1 MPETITPDTTTP
13 ETVQAETAPAEQ
25 AAGGKGPGA
34 EPSAVRFDVGQFGEE
49 VRRLMVVAAHPDD
62 LETACGGTIGLLV
75 QAGVEVTL
83 VLGTDGD
90 IGTHDP
96 AMTREKLASIR
107 REETLAAG
115 HVLGLKGVVFLG
127 RHDGE
132 LVADLILRAEVASA
146 YRRYQPDTVFT
157 FDPYW
162 AGQAHPDH
170 TAAGRVA
177 LDAYMP
183 SKMELYHPEQ
193 LVDGVTVADIKRFF
207 FFGGSDRGGSD
218 RGGSERGGS
227 ERGDIVIDIAPA
239 WELKSRATTRHA
251 SQFGQGE
258 EALKWLAEWNHEIGR
273 CCGLD
278 YAESFSSMRVW

>member
-1 MPETITPDTTTP
+1 MADTMTPDTTTP
-13 ETVQAETAPAEQ
+13 ETLQAEKELAEQ
-25 AAGGKGPGA
+25 AAAGEK
-34 EPSAVRFDVGQFGEE
+34 RFDIGQFGEE

-75 QAGVEVTL
+75 RHGIEVTL
-83 VLGTDGD
+83 VLGTHGD

-96 AMTREKLASIR
+96 VMRREKLAAIR
-107 REETLAAG
+107 REETLAAAQ
-115 HVLGLKGVVFLG
+115 VLGLKDVVFLG

-132 LVADLILRAEVASA
+132 LVADLILRAEVANA

-162 AGQAHPDH
+162 AGQANPDH
-170 TAAGRVA
+170 TAAGRAA

-183 SKMELYHPEQ
+183 SKMELYHLEQ
-193 LVDGVTVADIKRFF
+193 LVDGVKVADVKRFF
-207 FFGGSDRGGSD
+207 FFGGSDRKG
-218 RGGSERGGS
+218 E
-227 ERGDIVIDIAPA
+227 IVIDIAPA
-239 WELKSRATTRHA
+239 WELKGRATKRHT

-273 CCGLD
+273 CCGLE
-278 YAESFSSMRVW
+278 YAESFSSMHVW